1 MESLVTWLSSFNQNI
16 CLKNGY
22 CSLSIDSYTWYMNKL
37 QLLWVGVAKYLS
49 QGVFELDHCI
59 AWPYPI
65 DFKSSFYLFYIQN
78 PGCRNWHYPIL
89 LPSVSV
95 VLVFHNE
102 ALSVLL
108 RTVVSI
114 ITRSPPHILT
124 EVLLVDDFSDLQKHS
139 KLKNELESWVSNQE
153 KVRLWR

>member
-1 MESLVTWLSSFNQNI
+1 MLYS
-16 CLKNGY
+16 C
-22 CSLSIDSYTWYMNKL
+22 
-37 QLLWVGVAKYLS
+37 
-49 QGVFELDHCI
+49 
-59 AWPYPI
+59 
-65 DFKSSFYLFYIQN
+65 IQN
-78 PGCRNWHYPIL
+78 PGCPNWHYPLL

-124 EVLLVDDFSDLQKHS
+124 EVLLVDDFSDLKKHS
-139 KLKNELESWVSNQE
+139 NLNHDLESWVENQE
-153 KVRLWR
+153 KVRLLR